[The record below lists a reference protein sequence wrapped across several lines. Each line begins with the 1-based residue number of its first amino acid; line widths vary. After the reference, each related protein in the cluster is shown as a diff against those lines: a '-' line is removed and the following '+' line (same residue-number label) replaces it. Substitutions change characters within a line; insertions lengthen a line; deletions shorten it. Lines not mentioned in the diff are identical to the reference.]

1 MIYAIATIT
10 CIIFWKICDI
20 LNKDV
25 EAEEKIERKRK
36 FSIPPEFWDDY
47 NKTMFFIERM
57 GINEVSKVQYMID
70 DLIIKYHECL
80 DYNTFTERISL
91 LIQKMESK
99 KRGFLLNTQL
109 N

>member
-1 MIYAIATIT
+1 MIYFIATMTVLFI
-10 CIIFWKICDI
+10 WALCDV
-20 LNKDV
+20 LKEDV
-25 EAEEKIERKRK
+25 QRKEAQEKRRKYQ
-36 FSIPPEFWDDY
+36 IPAEFWDDY
-47 NKTMFFIERM
+47 NKAMFFIDRM
-57 GINEVSKVQYMID
+57 DINEVSRIQYMID
-70 DLIIKYHECL
+70 DIIFKYYECL

>member
-1 MIYAIATIT
+1 MTVLFIWAL
-10 CIIFWKICDI
+10 CDV
-20 LNKDV
+20 LKEDV
-25 EAEEKIERKRK
+25 QRKEAQEKRRKYQ
-36 FSIPPEFWDDY
+36 IPSEFWDDY
-47 NKTMFFIERM
+47 NKAMFFIERM
-57 GINEVSKVQYMID
+57 DINEVSKVQYMVD
-70 DLIIKYHECL
+70 DIIFKYYECL